1 MKKKIVRITT
11 VPKAMGLLQ
20 GQLKYMTDHYEII
33 GISSSGIDHSASEVG
48 IKDGIEEIPSDH
60 TLEQARI
67 REGIRVIPVEL
78 TRKITPIKDL
88 LSVYQLYRVF
98 RKEKPFIVHSHTPK
112 AGTLGMLAAFLAR
125 VPHRLHTIAGM
136 PLLIATGPRR
146 LLLDIVEKI
155 TYKCATMIYP
165 NSFGLKDIILK
176 EGYTNE
182 SKLKVIGNGSSNG
195 IDTSHFDPG
204 KYSKEKRSEL
214 RKSLGINDEDFVY
227 LFVGRLVK
235 DKGINELIEVFNEL
249 NITHKKTKL
258 VLVGPYEKDLDPLLP
273 ETEETINTHPDIK
286 FVGWKNDVRPYFNIS
301 DVLTFPSYREGFP
314 NVVMQSGAMGLPSI
328 VTNINGCNEIV
339 IEGENGMIVPP
350 MNTGDLK
357 DAMIKIFITPRDHKL
372 FNSEN
377 NRQLIMQRYE
387 RRTIWKE
394 ILKEYQALDQE

>member
-11 VPKAMGLLQ
+11 VPKAMGLLK
-20 GQLKYMTDHYEII
+20 GQLKFMTDHYEII
-33 GISSSGIDHSASEVG
+33 GISSSGIDHSTSEVG
-48 IKDGIEEIPSDH
+48 KKDGIEEIPSDH

-88 LSVYQLYRVF
+88 ISVWQLYRIF
-98 RKEKPFIVHSHTPK
+98 KKEKPFIVHSHTPK

-136 PLLIATGPRR
+136 PLLVATGPRR
-146 LLLDIVEKI
+146 LLLDVVEKI

-165 NSFGLKDIILK
+165 NSFGLKDIILE
-176 EGYTNE
+176 EGYTKE
-182 SKLKVIGNGSSNG
+182 SKLKVIGKGSSNG

-204 KYSKEKRSEL
+204 KYSKEDRNEL
-214 RKSLGINDEDFVY
+214 RKSLGIDDDDFVY

-235 DKGINELIEVFNEL
+235 DKGINELIQVFKEL
-249 NITHKKTKL
+249 NDVHKKAKL

-273 ETEETINTHPDIK
+273 ETEETINTHPNIK
-286 FVGWKNDVRPYFNIS
+286 FVGWKNDVRPYFHIS

-328 VTNINGCNEIV
+328 VTDINGCNEIV
-339 IEGENGMIVPP
+339 IEDENGLIVPP
-350 MNTGDLK
+350 MNAKGLK
-357 DAMIKIFITPRDHKL
+357 DAMMKIYNCSRNDKL
-372 FNSEN
+372 FDSDN
-377 NRQLIMQRYE
+377 NRQMIKDRYE
-387 RRTIWKE
+387 RRSIWKE
-394 ILKEYQALDQE
+394 ILKEYQALN